1 MSLDHHNR
9 ELAQPLPI
17 EAGVQ
22 SQTLGDGQ
30 NDLPMRDGK
39 TDFFGNVNGGQ
50 VSGLALLCFPN
61 IRPTEIILINAIDL
75 KPIHTRFKEALGIL
89 ANLGTVM
96 FL

>member
-9 ELAQPLPI
+9 ELAQQLPI

-39 TDFFGNVNGGQ
+39 TDFFGNVEGGQ
-50 VSGLALLCFPN
+50 QSPFQMAGRARTTLSAG
-61 IRPTEIILINAIDL
+61 D
-75 KPIHTRFKEALGIL
+75 
-89 ANLGTVM
+89 GTSP
-96 FL
+96 